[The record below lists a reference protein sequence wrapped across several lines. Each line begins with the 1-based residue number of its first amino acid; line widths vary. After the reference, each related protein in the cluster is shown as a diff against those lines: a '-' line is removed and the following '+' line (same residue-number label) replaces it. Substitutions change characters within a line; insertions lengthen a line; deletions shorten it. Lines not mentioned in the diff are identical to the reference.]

1 MALIWLVGYVLA
13 AGLLW
18 GGISK
23 RTKLRSTSKQLSMVV
38 GIFVLILMI
47 ALTLDELFDWWSKF
61 PRELLGV
68 LGLLIV
74 FERSVRV
81 VQTRNR
87 GGALQLDLG
96 RMPMQDMIVNLFAG
110 VGLVWI
116 ATLDIVGI
124 VQAPHWAFKDLSLQI
139 LGLSV
144 SYAVLVQA
152 LCKRRLMERGVF
164 FGTGF
169 SPWEQLESFEWE
181 KESATSTMLVLHKR
195 KSMPVLHFTTLSV
208 KSELI
213 GAVEEILHQHS
224 VARVGEQSKPVQ

>member
-74 FERSVRV
+74 LERSVRV